1 MPKRTTV
8 VLEDESY
15 RRLVDE
21 SIKRYGTARAISKV
35 INSMV
40 EESSTRKESRKHA
53 EFLKLLYSKKVAKTT
68 AKEFERDRRKLSSRL
83 ESRV

>member
-40 EESSTRKESRKHA
+40 EESSTRKESGKHE
-53 EFLKLLYSKKVAKTT
+53 EFLKLLYSKKVARTT
-68 AKEFERDRRKLSSRL
+68 AKEFERDRRKLSARL